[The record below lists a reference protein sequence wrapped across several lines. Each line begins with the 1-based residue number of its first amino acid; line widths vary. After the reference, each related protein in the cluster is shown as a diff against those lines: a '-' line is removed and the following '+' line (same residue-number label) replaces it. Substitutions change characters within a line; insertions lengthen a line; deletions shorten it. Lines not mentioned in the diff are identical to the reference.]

1 MKPASEL
8 HVLIHSLTP
17 NEKGYFKKFCLR
29 NGPNSGKKYLNLF
42 DALAAM
48 KSYDEEKL
56 RQKLSGNSSHLASE
70 KNYLFHL
77 IIESLLTSRTDAD
90 ALFECELLVSK
101 ARLLSNRSFF
111 EAAARFCERAL
122 QKAKV
127 NEYYTYAL
135 EALDIEMLLWQYLPH
150 DNRRSLEEIIEERKA
165 VRRDMNITDD
175 LRLIDMSVVRLF
187 QEIGIGRNDEH
198 LAQYRK
204 LYDEAQAVKIAN
216 KNLPLRAQIYFY
228 NIGVF
233 YYNVISNAEGS
244 LNDLRAMIALF
255 DTNPV
260 IRKER
265 LSFYISS
272 LNNIIL
278 LLMHMGQFEE
288 AQKRIDQLSAI
299 ETDTQNHRNTLF
311 ITRYNTQFDLYT
323 LSKQW
328 DKLLVLSMKMKEEI
342 REYENRLD
350 NRYTGHVR
358 FAAFRSCFYNGQYK
372 EALQWINQMVQKPKG
387 EPFKPEVVAVAR
399 IAEIV
404 LHETMGNYDLAET
417 LLDSAKRFASKNNS
431 YYPFE
436 KVMFDFF
443 TRRFNHPEDNG
454 LFAALKSDLD
464 RISEDPLQR
473 RVMLYFNFSEWAK
486 SRTENVL
493 IRDLI

>member
-1 MKPASEL
+1 MKPSSEL
-8 HVLIHSLTP
+8 HVLIQSLTP
-17 NEKGYFKKFCLR
+17 NEKGYFKKYCLR

-42 DALAAM
+42 DALASM
-48 KSYDEEKL
+48 KTYDEEKL
-56 RQKLSGNSSHLASE
+56 RSKLGDNKSHLASE

-77 IIESLLTSRTDAD
+77 IIESLLTSRTDQD
-90 ALFECELLVSK
+90 SLFECELLVSK

-122 QKAKV
+122 QKAKT
-127 NEYYTYAL
+127 NEFYTYAL
-135 EALDIEMLLWQYLPH
+135 EALDIELLLWQYLPH
-150 DNRRSLEEIIEERKA
+150 DNRRSLEDIIADRKA
-165 VRRDMNITDD
+165 VRHAMNITDD

-204 LYDEAQAVKIAN
+204 LYKEAQAVKNAN
-216 KNLPLRAQIYFY
+216 EHLPLRAQIFYY

-233 YYNVISNAEGS
+233 YYNVISNAEES
-244 LNDLRAMIALF
+244 LNDLRKMIELI
-255 DTNPV
+255 DSNPV
-260 IRKER
+260 IRQER

-288 AQKRIDQLSAI
+288 AQQRIDQLSAI
-299 ETDTQNHRNTLF
+299 ETDTQNHKNTLF

-328 DKLLVLSMKMKEEI
+328 DKLLELAMKMKEEI
-342 REYENRLD
+342 RDYENRLD

-358 FAAFRSCFYNGQYK
+358 FAAFRSCFYNGNYR

-387 EPFKPEVVAVAR
+387 EPFKPEVIAIAR

-417 LLDSAKRFASKNNS
+417 LLSSAKRFASKNNA

-443 TRRFNHPEDNG
+443 TKRLNHPEDES
-454 LFAALKSDLD
+454 LFNKLQLELE
-464 RISEDPLQR
+464 RITEDPLQR
-473 RVMLYFNFSEWAK
+473 RVMLYFNFNDWARARK
-486 SRTENVL
+486 SRML
-493 IRDLI
+493 IRDLN

>member
-8 HVLIHSLTP
+8 HVLIHSLSP
-17 NEKGYFKKFCLR
+17 NEKGYFKKYCLR

-42 DALAAM
+42 DALASM
-48 KSYDEEKL
+48 KKYDEEKL
-56 RQKLSGNSSHLASE
+56 RAKLGDNKSHLASE

-77 IIESLLTSRTDAD
+77 IIESLLTSRTDQD
-90 ALFECELLVSK
+90 SLFECELLVSK

-111 EAAARFCERAL
+111 EAASRFCERAL
-122 QKAKV
+122 LKAKAS
-127 NEYYTYAL
+127 EFYTYAL

-150 DNRRSLEEIIEERKA
+150 DNRRSLEDIIADRKA
-165 VRRDMNITDD
+165 VRHAMNITDD

-204 LYDEAQAVKIAN
+204 LYEEARAVKNAN
-216 KNLPLRAQIYFY
+216 GNLPLRAQIYYY

-244 LNDLRAMIALF
+244 LSDLRKMIELI
-255 DTNPV
+255 DSNPA

-278 LLMHMGQFEE
+278 LLIHMGQFSE
-288 AQKRIDQLSAI
+288 AQQRIDQLTAI
-299 ETDTQNHRNTLF
+299 ETDTQNHKNTLF
-311 ITRYNTQFDLYT
+311 ITKYNTQFDLYT

-328 DKLLVLSMKMKEEI
+328 DKLLGLAMKMKEEI
-342 REYENRLD
+342 RDYENRLD

-358 FAAFRSCFYNGQYK
+358 FAAFRSCFYNGNYR

-387 EPFKPEVVAVAR
+387 EPFKPEVVAIAR

-404 LHETMGNYDLAET
+404 LHETIGNYDLAET
-417 LLDSAKRFASKNNS
+417 LLSSAKRFASKNNA

-443 TRRFNHPEDNG
+443 SKRLNHPEDESHFDK
-454 LFAALKSDLD
+454 LRSELE

-473 RVMLYFNFSEWAK
+473 RVMLYFNFIAWAK
-486 SRTENVL
+486 ARKSRVL
-493 IRDLI
+493 IRDLN

>member
-48 KSYDEEKL
+48 KSYNEEKL
-56 RQKLSGNSSHLASE
+56 RQKLNGSSSHLASE

-127 NEYYTYAL
+127 NEFYTYAL
-135 EALDIEMLLWQYLPH
+135 EALDIEMLLWQYLPQ

-165 VRRDMNITDD
+165 VRHDMNITDD

-204 LYDEAQAVKIAN
+204 LYEEAQAVKNAN
-216 KNLPLRAQIYFY
+216 ENLPLRAQIYFY

-278 LLMHMGQFEE
+278 LLMHTGQFEE

-328 DKLLVLSMKMKEEI
+328 DKLLELSMKMKEEI

-387 EPFKPEVVAVAR
+387 EPFKPEVVSVAR

-443 TRRFNHPEDNG
+443 TGRFNHPEDNG
-454 LFAALKSDLD
+454 LFAALKSDLE

>member
-204 LYDEAQAVKIAN
+204 LYEEARAVKTAN
-216 KNLPLRAQIYFY
+216 ENLPLRAQIYFY

>member
-8 HVLIHSLTP
+8 HVLIHSLSP
-17 NEKGYFKKFCLR
+17 NEKGYFKKYCLR

-42 DALAAM
+42 DALASM
-48 KSYDEEKL
+48 KTYDEEKL
-56 RQKLSGNSSHLASE
+56 RIKLGTNTTHLASE

-77 IIESLLTSRTDAD
+77 IIESLLTSRTDQD
-90 ALFECELLVSK
+90 SLFECELLVSK

-122 QKAKV
+122 QKSKAS
-127 NEYYTYAL
+127 EFYTYAL
-135 EALDIEMLLWQYLPH
+135 EALDIELLLWQYLPH
-150 DNRRSLEEIIEERKA
+150 DNRRSLEEIVSDRKK
-165 VRRDMNITDD
+165 VRHAMNVTDD

-198 LAQYRK
+198 LTQYRK
-204 LYDEAQAVKIAN
+204 LYEEAEAVKNAN
-216 KNLPLRAQIYFY
+216 ENLPLRAQIYYY

-244 LNDLRAMIALF
+244 LSDLRRMIELI
-255 DTNPV
+255 DSNPV

-278 LLMHMGQFEE
+278 LLMHMGEFSE
-288 AQKRIDQLSAI
+288 AQQRIDQLTAI
-299 ETDTQNHRNTLF
+299 ETDTQNHKNTLF

-328 DKLLVLSMKMKEEI
+328 DKLLELAMKMKEEI
-342 REYENRLD
+342 RDYENRLD

-358 FAAFRSCFYNGQYK
+358 FAAFRSCFYNGNYR

-387 EPFKPEVVAVAR
+387 EPFKPEVVAIAR

-417 LLDSAKRFASKNNS
+417 LLSSAKRFASKNNA

-443 TRRFNHPEDNG
+443 CKRFNHPEDNA
-454 LFAALKSDLD
+454 LFASLKGDLD

-486 SRTENVL
+486 SRAENVL

>member
-122 QKAKV
+122 HKAKV
-127 NEYYTYAL
+127 NEFYTYAL

-165 VRRDMNITDD
+165 VRHDMNITDD

-187 QEIGIGRNDEH
+187 QEIGIGRNNEH

-204 LYDEAQAVKIAN
+204 LYEEAQAVKNAN
-216 KNLPLRAQIYFY
+216 ENLPLRAQIYFY

-233 YYNVISNAEGS
+233 YYNVVSNAEGS

-278 LLMHMGQFEE
+278 LLMHMGQFDE

-328 DKLLVLSMKMKEEI
+328 DKLLELSVKMKEEI
-342 REYENRLD
+342 REYDNRLD

-443 TRRFNHPEDNG
+443 TKRFNHPEDSG
-454 LFAALKSDLD
+454 LFAVLKSDLD

>member
-204 LYDEAQAVKIAN
+204 LYEEARTVKTAN
-216 KNLPLRAQIYFY
+216 ENLPLRAQIYFY